1 MDPAALFS
9 FGSTLVLPGW
19 LLLVFAPR
27 WKWTTGLVTT
37 VLIPVALGI
46 VYIYLMA
53 TNFGNSEGGFGSL
66 EEVTKLFSN
75 PALVTAGWLHYLAFD
90 MLVGSWIVRN
100 ATQNGVPHLLVI
112 PCLVLCFLAGPV
124 GYVLYLVIRAVK
136 TREILM
142 APVSGGAS

>member
-1 MDPAALFS
+1 MDPATLFS
-9 FGSTLVLPGW
+9 IGSTLVLPGW
-19 LLLVFAPR
+19 LLLILAPR

-37 VLIPVALGI
+37 ILIPVLLGVI
-46 VYIYLMA
+46 YLYLMA
-53 TNFGNSEGGFGSL
+53 TNFGNTEGGFGSL
-66 EEVTKLFSN
+66 AEVTLLFEN

-100 ATQNGVPHLLVI
+100 AAAKGINHLLVV

-124 GYVLYLVIRAVK
+124 GYVLYLAIRAFR

-142 APVSGGAS
+142 DPAPLTTS

>member
-1 MDPAALFS
+1 MDPATLFS

-19 LLLVFAPR
+19 LLLILAPR

-37 VLIPVALGI
+37 ILIPVALGV
-46 VYIYLMA
+46 VYLYLMA
-53 TNFGNSEGGFGSL
+53 TNFGNTEGGFGSL
-66 EEVTKLFSN
+66 AEVTLLFEN

-100 ATQNGVPHLLVI
+100 AAAKGINHLLVV

-124 GYVLYLVIRAVK
+124 GYLLYLAIRAFR

-142 APVSGGAS
+142 DPTAIAGS